1 MTLMP
6 YLFYED
12 VPGAAEWLQEAFG
25 FTEIVAYRDE
35 RNEVTYELS
44 CQGSSVMIGHFGRSY
59 RNPRHTGH
67 ISQLL
72 YMEVKDVDAHCARAA
87 VAGAMILDPLADKP
101 FGIRQY
107 IASDPEGHRWGFGQP
122 VRDVLPEEMERV
134 SVST

>member
-12 VPGAAEWLQEAFG
+12 VDAAAQWLRVAFG
-25 FTEIVAYRDE
+25 FTEVVAYRDE
-35 RNEVTYELS
+35 RDEVTYELS
-44 CQGSSVMIGHFGRSY
+44 CEGSSVMIGHFGRSY
-59 RNPRHTGH
+59 QNPKQTGH

-72 YMEVKDVDAHCARAA
+72 FMEVNDVDAHCDRA
-87 VAGAMILDPLADKP
+87 VAGGAIVVDPLCDKP

-107 IASDPEGHRWGFGQP
+107 IAVDPEGHRWGFGQP

-134 SVST
+134 VST